1 MIVKEAGGVV
11 CDMFGKPLDFSQG
24 RQLINNKGVIAT
36 NGILH
41 NQVMKAIKS
50 VFKLN
55 NVLLS

>member
-1 MIVKEAGGVV
+1 MY
-11 CDMFGKPLDFSQG
+11 GKPLDFSQG

-55 NVLLS
+55 NVLLA